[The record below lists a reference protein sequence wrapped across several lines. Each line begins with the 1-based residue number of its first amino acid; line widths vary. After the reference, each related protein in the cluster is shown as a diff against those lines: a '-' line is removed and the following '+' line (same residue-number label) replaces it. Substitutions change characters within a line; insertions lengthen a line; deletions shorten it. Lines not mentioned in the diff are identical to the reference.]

1 MKKVLCW
8 HPTEPV
14 LILKP
19 LTTEPSL
26 EHPDYFPPPKRKT
39 NWDDME
45 IPPELQSL
53 HEDEMRKFFSREK
66 HLEDSLKEQEDNH

>member
-1 MKKVLCW
+1 MN
-8 HPTEPV
+8 H
-14 LILKP
+14 ILKP
-19 LTTEPSL
+19 LTTEPCL
-26 EHPDYFPPPKRKT
+26 EPPESFPPPKPKKS
-39 NWDDME
+39 WKDME